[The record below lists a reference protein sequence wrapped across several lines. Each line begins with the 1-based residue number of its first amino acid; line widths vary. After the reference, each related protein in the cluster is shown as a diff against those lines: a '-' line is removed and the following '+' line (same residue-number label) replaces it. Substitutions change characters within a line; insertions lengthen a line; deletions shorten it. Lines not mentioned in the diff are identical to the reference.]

1 MRREFRVASKSSLHL
16 LDVWRGMFCGIV
28 SRIRGALSAELVI
41 FLLGVMGNHYGAIWY
56 GFEFPLLPPLRKGL
70 PPLSIRHRS
79 SQTKRLMMVL
89 GNQSLMPRTSGRLQ
103 KLNVGRLQ
111 IHPGQFFTSSFYLVS
126 WRERLSEM
134 VTPIKTIKC
143 NERAN

>member
-1 MRREFRVASKSSLHL
+1 MYL
-16 LDVWRGMFCGIV
+16 LEVWRGMFSGIV

-41 FLLGVMGNHYGAIWY
+41 FLLGVMGNHYAAIWY

-89 GNQSLMPRTSGRLQ
+89 GNQSLMPLTSGSEAAKAECGSRRALIAC
-103 KLNVGRLQ
+103 KSILAN
-111 IHPGQFFTSSFYLVS
+111 FFTSSLYLVS
-126 WRERLSEM
+126 WWERLSEM

>member
-1 MRREFRVASKSSLHL
+1 
-16 LDVWRGMFCGIV
+16 MFCGIV

-103 KLNVGRLQ
+103 KLNVGQEGPASLANPSWP
-111 IHPGQFFTSSFYLVS
+111 IFYQLF
-126 WRERLSEM
+126 LSGFM
-134 VTPIKTIKC
+134 VGAAVRDGYAHQDNKMQ
-143 NERAN
+143 

>member
-1 MRREFRVASKSSLHL
+1 MRREFKVASKSWLYL
-16 LDVWRGMFCGIV
+16 LEVWRGMFCGIV

-89 GNQSLMPRTSGRLQ
+89 GNQSLMPRTSGSEAAKAECGSRRARIACKSILANF
-103 KLNVGRLQ
+103 L
-111 IHPGQFFTSSFYLVS
+111 PA
-126 WRERLSEM
+126 LSIWFHGGSGC
-134 VTPIKTIKC
+134 P
-143 NERAN
+143 RWLRPSRQ

>member
-1 MRREFRVASKSSLHL
+1 
-16 LDVWRGMFCGIV
+16 MFSVIV

-89 GNQSLMPRTSGRLQ
+89 GNQSLMPRRTSGSEAAKAECGSRRARIACKSILA
-103 KLNVGRLQ
+103 N
-111 IHPGQFFTSSFYLVS
+111 FFTSSLYLVS
-126 WRERLSEM
+126 WWERLSEM